1 MNNARDLL
9 EQRLAADELQ
19 ANYAAC
25 IDEDRLEEWPDFFV
39 EDCTY
44 RITHVQDF
52 QAGRPLGVIY
62 ATSKAM
68 LHDRITSLRQA
79 NIYEKQRYR
88 HVVSP
93 TRIISHNGGHDG
105 GALHTTTSFLLI
117 RIMGTGDTTIFMS
130 GVYHD
135 ILVRS
140 GDDLVFQEK
149 IVVADSASIDTLL
162 AIPV

>member
-1 MNNARDLL
+1 MSSAHNLL
-9 EQRLAADELQ
+9 EQRLTANELQ

-25 IDEDRLEEWPDFFV
+25 IDEDRLEQWPDFFV
-39 EDCTY
+39 DDCTY
-44 RITHVQDF
+44 RITHVRDF
-52 QAGRPLGVIY
+52 QAGRPMGVIY

-68 LHDRITSLRQA
+68 LRDRITSLRQA

-93 TRIISHNGGHDG
+93 TRIISQESGT
-105 GALHTTTSFLLI
+105 LKTTTSFLLI
-117 RIMGTGDTTIFMS
+117 RIMETGDTTIFMS

-135 ILVRS
+135 VLIPQ
-140 GDDLVFQEK
+140 DDGWAFKKK
-149 IVVADSASIDTLL
+149 IVVADSAAIDTLL